1 MKVCIIIPVFN
12 EEEFIEK
19 SINSIIN
26 QTVKPEK
33 VIYVNDSS
41 TDNTKK
47 IIDKMDHKN
56 LNLEVDFLEG
66 VITSAENIVL
76 GIYNELFDDIKKMG
90 KHLHCVRL
98 NETENNYVEYYG

>member
-41 TDNTKK
+41 TDNTRK
-47 IIDKMDHKN
+47 IIDKISNNYEWIDIIDHKSKNKHFPGKKVVEAFNFGLKN
-56 LNLEVDFLEG
+56 LNVKCD
-66 VITSAENIVL
+66 VICKFDGDI
-76 GIYNELFDDIKKMG
+76 ELPK
-90 KHLHCVRL
+90 
-98 NETENNYVEYYG
+98 NYI